1 MVRDDSN
8 APLGGAHARHHA
20 LPGRNVFAAGV
31 VRHEGGEGLVRRG
44 RCMSLPL
51 HTMPALSLTS
61 EAEFHGAICV
71 TLAVSIGPTAEY
83 A

>member
-1 MVRDDSN
+1 
-8 APLGGAHARHHA
+8 
-20 LPGRNVFAAGV
+20 
-31 VRHEGGEGLVRRG
+31 
-44 RCMSLPL
+44 MSLPL